1 MGLLNFLF
9 GRKTEESLQLREVP
23 GSSGGGKTAGQ
34 QISNGNI
41 KNFILKAV
49 GFSGESDSNDF
60 QDPEYDLVQI
70 KNACAVDSYI
80 AVAVQKYSQ
89 LIFKAGYSIV
99 SDNDAAAEYIRQ
111 RFRLMSFTTGTNMDV
126 LLQGISE
133 DLVRYS
139 NAFLIK
145 SRVDTAQMGGIQ
157 AQGIWDTKP
166 VGGYFRVD
174 PTTIKIKRDKNGTI
188 KNYQQSVGNN
198 EKSFKST
205 DVIHFYIDKDGNAAF
220 GQPRISAALE
230 DIKMLRKIEGAAL
243 TQTYRYA
250 NPITHVSVGIENLPE
265 GWATEQ
271 EITDTRKEL
280 EKLNN
285 DGTIVTNERTHIQ
298 SIGADGEALDIT
310 KYMSYFE
317 NRVFT
322 ALNCSASMMGRGGA
336 KQDANSME
344 EQEHDTVKFFQRQIA
359 TFIEDQMFT
368 EMLLEGGYNPVYNE
382 QDIVRFKFEEINLET
397 RIKKETHALNMFQGN
412 LIPFEEARIKIG
424 KDSDTVDENRLYMNM
439 IVTPHDLAVAGAK
452 AANSAT
458 DAGTQSQRTT
468 SSTVQPSNQHGTTSM
483 KVKENSNQDIDI
495 TESSNNQFL
504 DIVEN
509 NTEKNVADYRKNFE
523 AVYVKW
529 KTARND
535 IVDNAEVPS
544 LILPVARDGIIREF
558 KSRAATEIG
567 RGMARALREIPNPN
581 RENRSLRTVPTRLI
595 DDQIDKIVTHVFKDV
610 HKKLKDIGNSGTKT
624 ERRAAFDVTEYRLR
638 FLSEHIIP
646 KAYWYGYIK
655 TCQQLKIPEVFVQFK
670 QSSDKEDHEAVIK
683 TNHFSLSDIPAF
695 HAYCSCKFGIE
706 EEKLQT

>member
-23 GSSGGGKTAGQ
+23 TGGGGGKTAGQ

-70 KNACAVDSYI
+70 KEACAADSYI
-80 AVAVQKYSQ
+80 AVATQKYSQ

-111 RFRLMSFTTGTNMDV
+111 RFRFMSFVTGTNMDI

-157 AQGIWDTKP
+157 AQGVWDTKP
-166 VGGYFRVD
+166 IGGYFRVD

-198 EKSFKST
+198 EKSFKNT

-230 DIKMLRKIEGAAL
+230 DIKMLRKLEGAAL

-271 EITDTRKEL
+271 EITDTKKEI

-322 ALNCSASMMGRGGA
+322 ALNCSASMMGRGGT

-344 EQEHDTVKFFQRQIA
+344 EQEHDTVKFYQRQIA

-382 QDIVRFKFEEINLET
+382 QDIVHFKFEEINLET

-424 KDSDTVDENRLYMNM
+424 KDSDAVDENRLYINM
-439 IVTPHDLAVAGAK
+439 VVTPHDLAVAGAK
-452 AANSAT
+452 AANSVT
-458 DAGTQSQRTT
+458 GAGTQSQRMT
-468 SSTVQPSNQHGTTSM
+468 SSITQPSNQHGTTSM
-483 KVKENSNQDIDI
+483 KVKEGNSTSEINLTEQVGDLI
-495 TESSNNQFL
+495 ESS
-504 DIVEN
+504 
-509 NTEKNVADYRKNFE
+509 TEKNVADYRKNFE
-523 AVYVKW
+523 TVYVKW
-529 KTARND
+529 KTVRND

-544 LILPVARDGIIREF
+544 IVLPVARDGIIREF
-558 KSRAATEIG
+558 KGRAATEIS
-567 RGMARALREIPNPN
+567 RGIARALREIPNPN
-581 RENRSLRTVPTRLI
+581 RENRTLRTVSTRLI
-595 DDQIDKIVTHVFKDV
+595 DDQIEKIVTKVFKDV
-610 HKKLKDIGNSGTKT
+610 HKRLKDIGQSGTKT
-624 ERRAAFDVTEYRLR
+624 ERKAAFDVVEYRLR
-638 FLSEHIIP
+638 FLSEHILP

-655 TCQQLKIPEVFVQFK
+655 TCQQLKVPEVFVQFK
-670 QSSDKEDHEAVIK
+670 NSSDKETYDSVIK

-695 HAYCSCKFGIE
+695 HAYCSCKLGVE
-706 EEKLQT
+706 PEKEVT